1 LLTTPDDSHLSRT
14 SPPLLFPFLP
24 LPRLSLAAMLSRL
37 PFPAPLRCLCLIVL
51 SVLLASPVVA
61 IKFNLE
67 AEKYPTQSKLLG

>member
-1 LLTTPDDSHLSRT
+1 
-14 SPPLLFPFLP
+14 
-24 LPRLSLAAMLSRL
+24 MLSRL